1 MDAFSHLM
9 MSAGSFTTPLV
20 VVLLGWYLASSLL
33 AFLVFAHDKRAARR
47 HRHRIPE
54 RRLHVLEL
62 IGGFPGAW
70 LAIMLLRHKSSKPS
84 FLAVSL
90 LASAVN
96 LGLLVGLL
104 WLSGVIDLST

>member
-1 MDAFSHLM
+1 MDATSHLM
-9 MSAGSFTTPLV
+9 PGASFTTPLV

-47 HRHRIPE
+47 HRHRVPE

-90 LASAVN
+90 VASAVN

-104 WLSGVIDLST
+104 RLSGVIDWST